1 MEIKLTETH
10 IRKKSQFEKICIC
23 LAPQHLLCA
32 YGNSS
37 KKEIQNT
44 LYILL
49 TNKKGS
55 KTSQQLINT
64 ASYLAIPHY
73 SSMKISQDRRILN
86 RAKNL
91 LRLIIVIK
99 AAMGWFTKK
108 WTLIFADERNVDMW
122 ILKLISNPKT
132 TIILDDGLNTY
143 YDNCG
148 RHNMRGSTIFMSNNS
163 VSHKCIYL
171 LDKILK
177 NKVYFKS
184 IYSKIIDSS
193 KYEENLLGF
202 LKIKFE
208 VASRES
214 KEDANNIKT
223 ALFLGGG
230 LSDNGTCSLRNEVSL
245 VKAISNYFTAK
256 GLQFKYMAK
265 SKSMDTKL
273 IALRSEGIC
282 VLRSSLPAELY
293 ILEEIKAGRK
303 LSIISLGSTAMR
315 VLSII
320 NANVDLY
327 GVEIDGNFMI
337 NKLDKLESLAIA
349 EYFKKEPQI
358 NVLRYNSEI
367 KSIKD
372 SCD

>member
-1 MEIKLTETH
+1 MKTKLTDTH
-10 IRKKSQFEKICIC
+10 IRKNSQFEKICIC

-37 KKEIQNT
+37 KKEIEKT

-64 ASYLAIPHY
+64 ARYLAIPHY
-73 SSMKISQDRRILN
+73 SSIKISQDRSILN

-91 LRLIIVIK
+91 LRLVIVIK
-99 AAMGWFTKK
+99 ATMGWFTIK
-108 WTLIFADERNVDMW
+108 WTLIFSDERNVDMW

-148 RHNMRGSTIFMSNNS
+148 RDNMRGSTIFMSNNS
-163 VSHKCIYL
+163 VSYKCINL

-177 NKVYFKS
+177 NKVHFKS
-184 IYSKIIDSS
+184 IYSKIIDSF

-202 LKIKFE
+202 LKIKFK

-214 KEDANNIKT
+214 KEDVNDIKT

-327 GVEIDGNFMI
+327 GVEIDGDFMI

-349 EYFKKEPQI
+349 EYFKKEPKI

>member
-1 MEIKLTETH
+1 
-10 IRKKSQFEKICIC
+10 
-23 LAPQHLLCA
+23 
-32 YGNSS
+32 
-37 KKEIQNT
+37 
-44 LYILL
+44 
-49 TNKKGS
+49 
-55 KTSQQLINT
+55 
-64 ASYLAIPHY
+64 
-73 SSMKISQDRRILN
+73 
-86 RAKNL
+86 
-91 LRLIIVIK
+91 
-99 AAMGWFTKK
+99 
-108 WTLIFADERNVDMW
+108 
-122 ILKLISNPKT
+122 
-132 TIILDDGLNTY
+132 
-143 YDNCG
+143 
-148 RHNMRGSTIFMSNNS
+148 MSNNS

-256 GLQFKYMAK
+256 GLQFKYIAK

-367 KSIKD
+367 KY
-372 SCD
+372 

>member
-1 MEIKLTETH
+1 MKTKLTDTH
-10 IRKKSQFEKICIC
+10 IRKNSQFEKICIC

-64 ASYLAIPHY
+64 ARYLAIPHY
-73 SSMKISQDRRILN
+73 SSIKISQDRSILN

-91 LRLIIVIK
+91 LRLVIVIK
-99 AAMGWFTKK
+99 VTMGWFTKK
-108 WTLIFADERNVDMW
+108 WTLIFSDERNVDMW

-148 RHNMRGSTIFMSNNS
+148 RDNMRGSTIFMSNNS
-163 VSHKCIYL
+163 VSYRCINL

-177 NKVYFKS
+177 NKVHFKS
-184 IYSKIIDSS
+184 IYSKIIDSI

-202 LKIKFE
+202 LKIKFK

-214 KEDANNIKT
+214 KEDANNTKT

-256 GLQFKYMAK
+256 GLQFKYIAK
-265 SKSMDTKL
+265 SKSKEAKL
-273 IALRSEGIC
+273 ISLRSEGIC
-282 VLRSSLPAELY
+282 VLRSNLPVELY

-327 GVEIDGNFMI
+327 GVEIDGDFMI

-349 EYFKKEPQI
+349 EYFKKEPKI